1 MAAFF
6 AEPRP
11 DRPGLAVFLNAGDP
25 PLEVLREVIL
35 LLDECRVDC
44 LELAVPFP
52 NSASDGPV
60 IRALGRPGAGRRR
73 RPRRR
78 ARLRRRGQP
87 VAVASEDRPARRLEP
102 LDQGPPAAGL
112 HRPGQGRP
120 APTAC
125 SSTACPRACAAST
138 TRRRRRAGQPIV
150 TTCYATLRARRSSTR
165 RPSTGRAYI
174 YLVAHYGRSGT
185 SVAPDHSA
193 LVPVLERLRA
203 RTDVPI
209 AVGFGVKNRSHI
221 EGLGAVGADAA
232 IVGSACV
239 ACVEDSLATGPRRR
253 RRLPPAA
260 RAARRDPGAR
270 RRRIRPFTH
279 NKESTP
285 CSFVSWTRSSASSG
299 ATASAAASW
308 SKPTAWATR

>member
-1 MAAFF
+1 MSAFF

-60 IRALGRPGAGRRR
+60 IRRSADRALADGVERDGVLDFVASIRPELSHLKIALLADWSHSIKGLKLDDFIERVKASGSDGLLVHGL
-73 RPRRR
+73 PP
-78 ARLRRRGQP
+78 RLRGQYY
-87 VAVASEDRPARRLEP
+87 E
-102 LDQGPPAAGL
+102 AAKL
-112 HRPGQGRP
+112 
-120 APTAC
+120 
-125 SSTACPRACAAST
+125 
-138 TRRRRRAGQPIV
+138 AGQPIV
-150 TTCYATLRARRSSTR
+150 TTCYASSDPAVLDEAAEHGT
-165 RPSTGRAYI
+165 AYI

-185 SVAPDHSA
+185 SVEPDHSA
-193 LVPVLERLRA
+193 LVPAMERLRA

-221 EGLGAVGADAA
+221 AGLGQVGADAA

-239 ACVEDSLATGPRRR
+239 ACVEDSLSSG
-253 RRLPPAA
+253 
-260 RAARRDPGAR
+260 RDVVVDFRQLLEQLG
-270 RRRIRPFTH
+270 
-279 NKESTP
+279 ETP
-285 CSFVSWTRSSASSG
+285 ASSD
-299 ATASAAASW
+299 A
-308 SKPTAWATR
+308 